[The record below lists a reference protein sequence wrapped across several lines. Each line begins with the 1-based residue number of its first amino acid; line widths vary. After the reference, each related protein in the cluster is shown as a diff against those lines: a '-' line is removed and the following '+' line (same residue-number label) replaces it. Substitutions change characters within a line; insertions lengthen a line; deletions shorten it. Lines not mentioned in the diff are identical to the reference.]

1 MILQRQKIF
10 LLLLLS
16 GILFSACT
24 KKWDDHTAII
34 DPEASGTLLQ
44 EIQGNP
50 NLSKFSEYLTKT
62 GYDKL
67 ISSSKSFTV
76 WAPTNEALSKV
87 DGSVLGTDEK
97 LKLFVGNH
105 IADLA
110 FQTTQLQEEFIRIK
124 TLNGKNISFSAKE
137 ADGAPI
143 VEADVNV
150 ANGVLHT
157 ISAAIIPKVS
167 AWEYLNSTNTLQKQ
181 ALQSF
186 DYTYID
192 FATAEEI
199 GINPT
204 TGKPIYKEG
213 TGIVE
218 ANRVL
223 NRNFVQNVNGVVK
236 VSTSDISDENG
247 LFTYIVLTDEAFR
260 AETLKLS
267 KYYALGSQDSTD
279 SITRFSVVKDLAFSG
294 IMDSDN
300 FPASAY
306 SIGDSVRFRLNKS
319 AIVETHQ
326 VSNGVVY
333 VMNSIDYDLTGG
345 TDNFDLY
352 TKIKPI
358 LIEGESA
365 SNSTDFLSVKT
376 NSRPTRRAPDG
387 SVFTQLL
394 VQNHGTN
401 TYWVRYRPN
410 VVNSIKYK
418 VYWRVVRDYN
428 LVPAAGAT
436 DLVYSKMRVAFKS
449 VNPVVPPF
457 SYVDKPGV
465 VKDGNLY
472 QPDYTD
478 YYLGEFTPDKY
489 YSKTLKSGTEGALPV
504 YLVGNNVTT
513 NGQTDL
519 LLDYIKMVPVP

>member
-10 LLLLLS
+10 LLLVIS

-24 KKWDDHTAII
+24 KKWDDHSAII
-34 DPEASGTLLQ
+34 DPESSGTLL
-44 EIQGNP
+44 EKIQGDP
-50 NLSKFSEYLTKT
+50 DLSKFSEYLTKT
-62 GYDKL
+62 GYDEL
-67 ISSSKSFTV
+67 IASSKSFTV
-76 WAPTNEALSKV
+76 WAPTNEAISKV
-87 DGSVLGTDEK
+87 DASEIGTDEK
-97 LKLFVGNH
+97 LKLFIGNH
-105 IADLA
+105 IADLS
-110 FQTTQLQEEFIRIK
+110 FQTTQLKEENVRIK
-124 TLNGKNISFSAKE
+124 TLNGKNITFSATE
-137 ADGAPI
+137 VDGSPI
-143 VEADVNV
+143 VKADVNV

-157 ISAAIIPKVS
+157 ISSAIMPKVS
-167 AWEYLNSTNTLQKQ
+167 AWEYLLSTNALQKQ

-213 TGIVE
+213 TGIVN
-218 ANRVL
+218 ANRFL
-223 NRNFVQNVNGVVK
+223 NRTSVRMVNGVLEVN
-236 VSTSDISDENG
+236 SSDISDENE
-247 LFTYIVLTDEAFR
+247 LFTYIVLTDDAFR
-260 AETLKLS
+260 AETLKLT
-267 KYYALGSQDSTD
+267 KYYTLGSQDSTD
-279 SITRFSVVKDLAFSG
+279 SITRFSVVKDLVFKG
-294 IMDSDN
+294 VLDSDN
-300 FPASAY
+300 FPAAAY
-306 SIGDSVRFRLNKS
+306 SIGDSVRFHLDKS

-333 VMNSIDYDLTGG
+333 VMNSINYDLTGAG
-345 TDNFDLY
+345 DNFDLY

-410 VVNSIKYK
+410 VVNSTKYK

-428 LVPAAGAT
+428 LVPAANAT
-436 DLVYSKMRVAFKS
+436 DLVYSKMRLAFKS
-449 VNPVVPPF
+449 VNPIVSPF
-457 SYVDKPGV
+457 DYVEKPGV

-472 QPDYTD
+472 RPDYTD
-478 YYLGEFTPDKY
+478 YYLGEFTSDKF

>member
-1 MILQRQKIF
+1 MILQRQKIY
-10 LLLLLS
+10 LLLVIS

-34 DPEASGTLLQ
+34 DPESSGTLLE
-44 EIQGNP
+44 EIQRNP
-50 NLSKFSEYLTKT
+50 DLSKFSEYLTKT
-62 GYDKL
+62 GYDNI

-87 DGSVLGTDEK
+87 DASEIGTDEK

-105 IADLA
+105 IADLS
-110 FQTTQLQEEFIRIK
+110 FQTTQLQEEYIRVK
-124 TLNGKNISFSAKE
+124 TLNGKNVTFSATTV
-137 ADGAPI
+137 DGAPI
-143 VEADVNV
+143 VKADVYV
-150 ANGVLHT
+150 GNGVLHT
-157 ISAAIIPKVS
+157 ISSAIIPKLS
-167 AWEYLNSTNTLQKQ
+167 AWEYLLSTSTLQKQ

-186 DYTYID
+186 NYTYID

-213 TGIVE
+213 TGIVQ
-218 ANRVL
+218 ANRFL
-223 NRNFVQNVNGVVK
+223 NRSFVETVNGVSAVK
-236 VSTSDISDENG
+236 TTDISDENG
-247 LFTYIVLTDEAFR
+247 LFTYVVLTDDAFR
-260 AETLKLS
+260 AEALKLS

-279 SITRFSVVKDLAFSG
+279 SITRFSVVKDLAFRG
-294 IMDSDN
+294 ILNADN
-300 FPASAY
+300 FPASVY
-306 SIGDSVRFRLNKS
+306 SIGDSVRFHLSKS

-333 VMNSIDYDLTGG
+333 VMNSINYDLMGG
-345 TDNFDLY
+345 LDNFDRF

-436 DLVYSKMRVAFKS
+436 DLVYSKMRLAFKS

-457 SYVDKPGV
+457 SYIDKPGV
-465 VKDGNLY
+465 VKDGNIY
-472 QPDYTD
+472 SPDYTD

-489 YSKTLKSGTEGALPV
+489 YSKTLKSGTEGALPI

>member
-1 MILQRQKIF
+1 MLVI
-10 LLLLLS
+10 S

-34 DPEASGTLLQ
+34 DPAASGTLLE
-44 EIQGNP
+44 EIQKNP
-50 NLSKFSEYLTKT
+50 DLSKFAEYLTKT
-62 GYDKL
+62 GYDKV
-67 ISSSKSFTV
+67 ISSSKAFTV
-76 WAPTNEALSKV
+76 WAPTNGALSKV
-87 DGSVLGTDEK
+87 DAGEISSDEK

-105 IADLA
+105 IADLS
-110 FQTTQLQEEFIRIK
+110 FQTTQLREEYIRIK
-124 TLNGKNISFSAKE
+124 TLNGKNVTFSAT
-137 ADGAPI
+137 AVDGAPLI
-143 VEADVNV
+143 KADVSV
-150 ANGVLHT
+150 GNGVLHT
-157 ISAAIIPKVS
+157 ISSAIIPKVS
-167 AWEYLNSTNTLQKQ
+167 AWEYLLSTNTLQKQ
-181 ALQSF
+181 ALESF
-186 DYTYID
+186 NYSYID

-213 TGIVE
+213 TGIVQ
-218 ANRVL
+218 ANRFL
-223 NRNFVQNVNGVVK
+223 NRSFVQMVNGVMEMK
-236 VSTSDISDENG
+236 TTNISDENE
-247 LFTYIVLTDEAFR
+247 LFTYIVLTDDAFR

-279 SITRFSVVKDLAFSG
+279 SITRFSVVKDLAFRG
-294 IMDSDN
+294 ILNSDN
-300 FPASAY
+300 FPTSAY
-306 SIGDSVRFRLNKS
+306 SVGDSVRFHLNKS

-333 VMNSIDYDLTGG
+333 VMNSINYDLTDGSG
-345 TDNFDLY
+345 NFDLY

-410 VVNSIKYK
+410 VVNSTKYK

-436 DLVYSKMRVAFKS
+436 DLVYSKMRLAFKS
-449 VNPVVPPF
+449 VNPVVSPF
-457 SYVDKPGV
+457 NYVDKPGV
-465 VKDGNLY
+465 VKEGNIY
-472 QPDYTD
+472 SPDYTD

-489 YSKTLKSGTEGALPV
+489 YSKILKSGTEGALAI